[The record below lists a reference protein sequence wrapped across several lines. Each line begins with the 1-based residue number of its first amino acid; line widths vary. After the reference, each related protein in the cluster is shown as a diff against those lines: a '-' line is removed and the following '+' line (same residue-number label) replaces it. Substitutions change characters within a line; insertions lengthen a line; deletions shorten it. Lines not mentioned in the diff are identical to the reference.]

1 MKLST
6 ILGTAALL
14 APFLAQAAT
23 TPVEQEQPAYQSSLV
38 NYRCEGGVAVQAAY
52 LNIENGASFATLY
65 YKGQLIPM
73 HIARSGSGA
82 LYVADD
88 EQNSYRW
95 HTKGDTGVLSFLEA
109 DHTAKEQQLL
119 KACQEQPVEEQ
130 PLQEK

>member
-1 MKLST
+1 MKIST
-6 ILGTAALL
+6 ILGTTLLL
-14 APFLAQAAT
+14 APLFAQAAT
-23 TPVEQEQPAYQSSLV
+23 TPAEPELPAYQSSLAS
-38 NYRCEGGVAVQAAY
+38 YRCEGGVEVQAAY
-52 LNIENGASFATLY
+52 LNIDNGASFATLY

-95 HTKGDTGVLSFLEA
+95 HTKGDSGLLSFLEA

-119 KACQEQPVEEQ
+119 KDCKEQKTEAQ
-130 PLQEK
+130 

>member
-1 MKLST
+1 MKIST
-6 ILGTAALL
+6 ILGTTLLL
-14 APFLAQAAT
+14 APLFAQAAT
-23 TPVEQEQPAYQSSLV
+23 TPAEPEQPAYQSSV
-38 NYRCEGGVAVQAAY
+38 ASYRCEGGVEVQAAY
-52 LNIENGASFATLY
+52 LNIDNGASFATLY

-95 HTKGDTGVLSFLEA
+95 HTKGDTGLLSFLEA

-119 KACQEQPVEEQ
+119 KDCQEQKAEE
-130 PLQEK
+130 P

>member
-1 MKLST
+1 MKIST
-6 ILGTAALL
+6 ILGTTLLL
-14 APFLAQAAT
+14 APLFAQAAA
-23 TPVEQEQPAYQSSLV
+23 TPAEPELPAYQSSLAS
-38 NYRCEGGVAVQAAY
+38 YRCEGGVEVQAAY
-52 LNIENGASFATLY
+52 LNIDNGASFATLY

-95 HTKGDTGVLSFLEA
+95 HTQGDSGLLSFLEA

-119 KACQEQPVEEQ
+119 KDCKEQKAEEQ
-130 PLQEK
+130 

>member
-1 MKLST
+1 MKIST
-6 ILGTAALL
+6 ILGTTLLL
-14 APFLAQAAT
+14 APFFAQAAT
-23 TPVEQEQPAYQSSLV
+23 TPAEPELPAHQSSLAS
-38 NYRCEGGVAVQAAY
+38 YRCEGGVEVQAAY

-82 LYVADD
+82 LYIADD

-95 HTKGDTGVLSFLEA
+95 HTKGDSGLLSFLEA

-119 KACQEQPVEEQ
+119 KDCKEQKAEEQ
-130 PLQEK
+130 

>member
-1 MKLST
+1 MKTST
-6 ILGTAALL
+6 ILGTTLLL
-14 APFLAQAAT
+14 APFFAQAAA
-23 TPVEQEQPAYQSSLV
+23 TPAEPELPAHQSSLAS
-38 NYRCEGGVAVQAAY
+38 YRCEGGVEVQAAY

-95 HTKGDTGVLSFLEA
+95 HTKGDSGLLSFLEA

-119 KACQEQPVEEQ
+119 KDCKEQKAEEQ
-130 PLQEK
+130 

>member
-1 MKLST
+1 MKIST
-6 ILGTAALL
+6 ILGTTLLL
-14 APFLAQAAT
+14 APFFAQAAA
-23 TPVEQEQPAYQSSLV
+23 TPAEPELPAYQSSLAS
-38 NYRCEGGVAVQAAY
+38 YRCEGGVEMQAAY
-52 LNIENGASFATLY
+52 LNIDNGASFATLY

-95 HTKGDTGVLSFLEA
+95 HTKGDSGLLSFLEA

-119 KACQEQPVEEQ
+119 KDCKEQKAEEQ
-130 PLQEK
+130 

>member
-1 MKLST
+1 MKIST
-6 ILGTAALL
+6 ILGTTLLL
-14 APFLAQAAT
+14 APLFAQAAAT
-23 TPVEQEQPAYQSSLV
+23 AAEPQQPGYQSSLAS
-38 NYRCEGGVAVQAAY
+38 YRCEGGVEVQAAY
-52 LNIENGASFATLY
+52 LNIDNGASFATLY

-95 HTKGDTGVLSFLEA
+95 HTKGDSGLLSFLEA

-119 KACQEQPVEEQ
+119 KDCKEQKAEAQ
-130 PLQEK
+130 

>member
-1 MKLST
+1 MKIST
-6 ILGTAALL
+6 ILGTAVLL
-14 APFLAQAAT
+14 VPFFAQAAA
-23 TPVEQEQPAYQSSLV
+23 TPAEPELPAYQSILAS
-38 NYRCEGGVAVQAAY
+38 YRCEGGVEVQAAY
-52 LNIENGASFATLY
+52 LNIDNGASFATLY

-95 HTKGDTGVLSFLEA
+95 HTKGDSGLLSFLEA

-119 KACQEQPVEEQ
+119 KDCKEQKAEAQ
-130 PLQEK
+130 

>member
-1 MKLST
+1 MKIST
-6 ILGTAALL
+6 ILGTTLLL
-14 APFLAQAAT
+14 APLFAQAAA
-23 TPVEQEQPAYQSSLV
+23 TPAEPELPAYQSSLAS
-38 NYRCEGGVAVQAAY
+38 YRCEGGVEVQAAY
-52 LNIENGASFATLY
+52 LNIDNGASFATLY

-95 HTKGDTGVLSFLEA
+95 HTKGDSGLLSFLEA

-119 KACQEQPVEEQ
+119 KDCKEQKAEAQ
-130 PLQEK
+130 